1 MTRFHQQRQMTKTLD
16 PFSRPWLAL
25 AGPPGCQRR
34 HRCQHCCQ
42 QLQSAPHLARARA
55 PPHLARARAP
65 PHLARAPPHLAGAHH
80 LHLQSAPHLARAR
93 APSWTMAGSRQDRR
107 HQVQL
112 QSSGPRQ
119 GSGRTWPGPGP
130 HPPRAVEHLEWSWMD
145 LAVSRQWPLED
156 AVLSAFSVIVPG

>member
-1 MTRFHQQRQMTKTLD
+1 MTGIDQQPQMTGIDQQPQMTGIVRKTLW
-16 PFSRPWLAL
+16 SNMV
-25 AGPPGCQRR
+25 
-34 HRCQHCCQ
+34 

-130 HPPRAVEHLEWSWMD
+130 HHPRAVEHLEWSWMG
-145 LAVSRQWPLED
+145 LAVSRQWPLGD